1 MQNFTAFTKEE
12 KGLLNVL
19 KTPVSIIIDKKINP
33 NYIKDRDK
41 YEAIWDTGA
50 TGSVISTDLAN
61 KLKLTPIGKTKV
73 STAGGVFE
81 VNKYIL
87 GLRLP
92 NNLQIQNVMVS
103 SGNLGVGVD
112 FLIGMDIITLGD
124 FSITN
129 LNGNTMFSFRFP
141 SCESINYVEKA
152 KQFQKKDLEKQ
163 LKFMEKEMKKGG
175 KCSCGSG
182 RQFRYC
188 HGREQYSK
196 IKKELEK
203 VGA

>member
-19 KTPVSIIIDKKINP
+19 KTDVSIIVDKKINP
-33 NYIKDRDK
+33 DYKKEKDK

-50 TGSVISTDLAN
+50 TGSVISAELAQ
-61 KLKLTPIGKTKV
+61 KLKLNPIGKTKV

-81 VNKYIL
+81 VNKYII
-87 GLRLP
+87 GLKLP
-92 NNLQIQNVMVS
+92 NNLEIQNVMVS
-103 SGNLGVGVD
+103 SGNLGSGVD

-129 LNGNTMFSFRFP
+129 LNGKTMFSFRFP
-141 SCESINYVEKA
+141 SCESINYVEQA
-152 KQFQKKDLEKQ
+152 KKLQKRDLEYQ
-163 LKFMEKEMKKGG
+163 LKKMEKEMKKGG

-188 HGREQYSK
+188 HGKEQMSQ

-203 VGA
+203 VTA

>member
-1 MQNFTAFTKEE
+1 MDTSGKE
-12 KGLLNVL
+12 
-19 KTPVSIIIDKKINP
+19 S
-33 NYIKDRDK
+33 
-41 YEAIWDTGA
+41 
-50 TGSVISTDLAN
+50 
-61 KLKLTPIGKTKV
+61 
-73 STAGGVFE
+73 
-81 VNKYIL
+81 
-87 GLRLP
+87 LRLP

-103 SGNLGVGVD
+103 SGNLGEGVD

-141 SCESINYVEKA
+141 SCETINYVEQA

-188 HGREQYSK
+188 HGKEQYSK
-196 IKKELEK
+196 IKGLSNLHIPPFKTII
-203 VGA
+203 A